1 MKKKNRKEQ
10 DIFLVVYYNI
20 VLFNITKQLVML
32 SVKDN
37 VVTSRVFDLMILK
50 GKWHILKYIRKCCTK
65 PYLFFERSE
74 PNTT

>member
-1 MKKKNRKEQ
+1 M
-10 DIFLVVYYNI
+10 YYNI

-37 VVTSRVFDLMILK
+37 VVTKSVFDNDIE
-50 GKWHILKYIRKCCTK
+50 GKMAHFKKNIRKCCTK

-74 PNTT
+74 SNTS